1 MLYTEPV
8 GHPAIEELTV
18 YPLNRAELRLADAF
32 AGGRSAVERTAV
44 ENATRGRGAA
54 YVARVRHTTEMSWR
68 MPVLFSAALDDG
80 RMTVDH
86 FDALWRRMD
95 RHPCVRAEV
104 DSQII
109 ARENRAAERA
119 RREEL
124 REQAREAGEPEPTW
138 DDEGY
143 HDDAWD
149 GYSADPVRRDPFSGS
164 MVYRLPDPENGR
176 SSFLDEHV
184 ERVLLD
190 WLRDI
195 PHRLSSPGGEQTTVP
210 RPTVTIHRLRE
221 AVDRALDDA
230 AEDLERYRE
239 QGQEMAEQA
248 EQADRDRLEAA
259 ARAKKAADTRARKRA
274 ERAARRKAEK
284 VRDAEQAA
292 KATKATKAAKAGT
305 AAKAGD
311 TGKAGIPV
319 EDAAAVVP
327 DDGDA
332 RPF

>member
-239 QGQEMAEQA
+239 RGQEMA
-248 EQADRDRLEAA
+248 EQADRDRLEAV

-284 VRDAEQAA
+284 AE
-292 KATKATKAAKAGT
+292 KAGE
-305 AAKAGD
+305 AGVP
-311 TGKAGIPV
+311 GEEVA
-319 EDAAAVVP
+319 EAVP
-327 DDGDA
+327 NDGGA
-332 RPF
+332 YPF

>member
-8 GHPAIEELTV
+8 EHPAIEELTV

-32 AGGRSAVERTAV
+32 AGGRSAGERMVV
-44 ENATRGRGAA
+44 ENAIRGRGAA

-138 DDEGY
+138 DDEDY
-143 HDDAWD
+143 HDDAWSE
-149 GYSADPVRRDPFSGS
+149 YSADPVRRDPFSGS

-239 QGQEMAEQA
+239 RGQEMA
-248 EQADRDRLEAA
+248 EQADRDRLEAV

-284 VRDAEQAA
+284 AE
-292 KATKATKAAKAGT
+292 KAEKAGKEV
-305 AAKAGD
+305 A
-311 TGKAGIPV
+311 
-319 EDAAAVVP
+319 EVVP
-327 DDGDA
+327 DDGGA